1 MIINRNS
8 SMMSRK
14 TSLAL
19 DLRVSSI
26 MGSKNLNILRW
37 EILTTLSDNTI
48 NQRIQERSGDI
59 KEQVVAAIKESGKF
73 SLQLDESTDVSD
85 NAQLLV
91 YVRYQG
97 KSDIEEDF
105 LFCKRMET
113 TTTGEDLFKLV
124 DSFIKEEGLRWDQC
138 FSVYSDGAPAMLGA
152 RQGFTARVK
161 QVNPTVIVT
170 HCLLH
175 RENLAS
181 RKMSI
186 ELNTVMEDVI
196 QIVNFIKSLALNSRL
211 FSQMCSDMQSE
222 YEHLLYYSSVRW
234 LSRGKVL
241 KRVFD
246 MRTEV
251 EIEREEICTGIKAFR
266 TRVVA

>member
-1 MIINRNS
+1 MPA
-8 SMMSRK
+8 
-14 TSLAL
+14 AL
-19 DLRVSSI
+19 DMVST
-26 MGSKNLNILRW
+26 ILGDAAVKK
-37 EILTTLSDNTI
+37 IQTIPLSDNTI
-48 NQRIQERSGDI
+48 NRRIQEMSGDI

-85 NAQLLV
+85 DAQLLV

-97 KSDIEEDF
+97 KSDIEENF
-105 LFCKRMET
+105 LFCKRLET

-124 DSFIKEEGLRWDQC
+124 DNFIKEEGLKWDQC
-138 FSVYSDGAPAMLGA
+138 YSVCSDGAPAMLGA

-181 RKMSI
+181 RKMSL
-186 ELNTVMEDVI
+186 ELNTVIEDVI
-196 QIVNFIKSLALNSRL
+196 QIVNFVKSSALNSRL
-211 FSQMCSDMQSE
+211 FSQMCSDMGSE

-234 LSRGKVL
+234 LS
-241 KRVFD
+241 
-246 MRTEV
+246 
-251 EIEREEICTGIKAFR
+251 
-266 TRVVA
+266 